1 MRKLL
6 SRMATLLLITQTGAG
21 CGDGGSGPDQ
31 DQVLTTLE
39 VSPTT
44 TALYTLAPGNTVALT
59 VVAKDQRGAEMT
71 GVGSPAFSSDNSAV
85 ANVSDQGTVTATG
98 VGSAQVTASLTAGGV
113 TATGTTTVS
122 VQVPP
127 ATAAVSAPEL
137 AFQPKEVDVSAAG
150 VVTWYFGQIHHT
162 VTFTIAGAPADVPE
176 LRNGSAARQFPDP
189 GTFTYRC
196 TIHPSMTGTVRVH

>member
-1 MRKLL
+1 
-6 SRMATLLLITQTGAG
+6 
-21 CGDGGSGPDQ
+21 
-31 DQVLTTLE
+31 
-39 VSPTT
+39 
-44 TALYTLAPGNTVALT
+44 
-59 VVAKDQRGAEMT
+59 
-71 GVGSPAFSSDNSAV
+71 
-85 ANVSDQGTVTATG
+85 
-98 VGSAQVTASLTAGGV
+98 LTAGGV

-150 VVTWYFGQIHHT
+150 VVTWYFGQIHHS

-176 LRNGSAARQFPDP
+176 LRNGSAAREFPDP